1 MRLGI
6 LTLHSQTNYGGV
18 LQAYALQQTL
28 GSLGHQVVIIDRWI
42 DERNTLLNGIL
53 SSRSVV
59 AWVKFF
65 CRGFLGFGDFTHLV
79 RCRRTR
85 MMLPNLLHLTKYS
98 FCHWKD
104 APADLGVDK
113 VVVGSDQVW
122 NPNALG
128 SELFYLLNGA
138 PAIPAISYAAS
149 FGVKSLPVGMNEVY
163 REGLSK
169 FKALSVREEA
179 GVAIVSSIGLSATH
193 VVDPVFLAEY
203 SVWSRF
209 ESLAKKRK
217 GRKLVCYFIHEPV
230 GEVLSGLRGFAQKNN
245 CEVEIFIGGPWQEIP
260 KSFKMWVSVAS
271 GSLRARM
278 TPRIHLRSVS
288 TPDEFVAEI
297 AAADWIV
304 TDSFHGLMFS
314 TIFRK
319 NVRVLQPRRES
330 ANSGFARL
338 SEFVSNHLHGN
349 VISENLDVAIR
360 SLVEDSPIQYNLN
373 GLDLSRRSSLEWLK
387 HALEDLTN

>member
-1 MRLGI
+1 MRIGV
-6 LTLHSQTNYGGV
+6 LTFHSQTNYGGV

-28 GSLGHQVVIIDRWI
+28 ESLGYQVVIIDRWL
-42 DERNTLLNGIL
+42 DERNTLLNGII

-128 SELFYLLNGA
+128 SEMFYLLKGA
-138 PAIPAISYAAS
+138 PTISAISYAAS
-149 FGVKSLPVGMNEVY
+149 FGVKSLPAGINEAY
-163 REGLSK
+163 REGLSR
-169 FKALSVREEA
+169 FNALSVREEE
-179 GVAIVSSIGLSATH
+179 GVAIVFSIGLSATH
-193 VVDPVFLAEY
+193 VVDPVFLAES

-230 GEVLSGLRGFAQKNN
+230 GDVLSGLRGFAQKNN
-245 CEVEIFIGGPWQEIP
+245 CEVEIFVGGPWQEIP
-260 KSFKMWVSVAS
+260 KSFKMWVSVVS
-271 GSLRARM
+271 GALRARM
-278 TPRIHLRSVS
+278 TSRIHLRSVS

-314 TIFRK
+314 TVFRK
-319 NVRVLQPRRES
+319 NVRVLKPRRES
-330 ANSGFARL
+330 AHSGFARL
-338 SEFVSNHLHGN
+338 SEFVGNYLRGN
-349 VISENLDVAIR
+349 VISVDLDVAIR

-387 HALEDLTN
+387 NALDDRAN